1 MERLPIH
8 TRLARVEHDRILI
21 RGRDLCQEL
30 LGSTSFADMTGL
42 MLLERLPNPNER
54 RMIDALLIVLV
65 EHGMVSSV
73 INARLTYHTAP
84 ESIQAAVAASLLG
97 AGSVHLGS
105 SDICARMLEEGL
117 AAEPDPE
124 KAAQQIAEGFAA
136 AKQRIPGIGHRT
148 HPEGDPRAVRLF
160 EIARETEV
168 YATYCRL
175 LELVAAA
182 AGRQFGRPLPPN
194 VTGAIAAISLDLGLP
209 WQMSKGFAL
218 IGRTL
223 GSMAH
228 IREEIEMPAVGAI
241 DAAIKGA
248 LSYADGEGRTT
259 AAGG

>member
-1 MERLPIH
+1 MERLPIR

-30 LGSTSFADMTGL
+30 LGNITFADMTGL
-42 MLLERLPNPNER
+42 MLLGRLPADNER

-105 SDICARMLEEGL
+105 SDICARMLQEGL
-117 AAEPDPE
+117 AEHPE
-124 KAAQQIAEGFAA
+124 LDRAAQATVERFAA
-136 AKQRIPGIGHRT
+136 TRQRIPGIGHRT
-148 HPEGDPRAVRLF
+148 HPGGDPRAERLF
-160 EIARETEV
+160 AIARETDV
-168 YATYCRL
+168 YGKHCQL
-175 LELVAAA
+175 LALVATA
-182 AGRQFGRPLPPN
+182 AGERMQRPLPAN
-194 VTGAIAAISLDLGLP
+194 VTGAIGAISLDLGLP

-223 GSMAH
+223 GTMAH
-228 IREEIEMPAVGAI
+228 IREEIETPAAGAI

-248 LSYADGEGRTT
+248 LELE
-259 AAGG
+259 